1 MSLNLYALP
10 MMLGDQYILSSILR
24 ETRDTVTFAGM
35 QKDMRREVLVETLR
49 PEAMKD
55 SDRVQDF
62 LETAHLQSRILSKDV
77 ACTLELFEAEGTWHL
92 IKERINGEPLDVMV
106 SSGRKLPAVT
116 ICGLFLQLCHLC
128 LFVEAHDLNARPLTL
143 ESVYLMDYSFRF
155 DNLVCTGKRSQG
167 ATKQLLASLARELM
181 PLLDMTS
188 PCAGQMREL
197 LNRVCYSR
205 HWDVFITMMLDEELV
220 RMQMDIV
227 DAEREARL
235 AQNQNDIAD
244 NTHRH
249 FTS

>member
-1 MSLNLYALP
+1 MAFNLYALP
-10 MMLGDQYILSSILR
+10 MMLGDQYILSSIIR

-55 SDRVQDF
+55 PDRLQDF
-62 LETAHLQSRILSKDV
+62 LETARLQSRILSKEV
-77 ACTLELFEAEGTWHL
+77 ACTLELIEAEGTWHL
-92 IKERINGEPLDVMV
+92 IKEKINGEPLDVMV
-106 SSGRKLPAVT
+106 SSGRKLPAIM

-143 ESVYLMDYSFRF
+143 ESVYLMDYNFRF
-155 DNLVCTGKRSQG
+155 DNLVCTGKRAQG
-167 ATKQLLASLARELM
+167 ATKQMLSAIARELM

-188 PCAGQMREL
+188 PCASRMREL

-227 DAEREARL
+227 DAEGEARL
-235 AQNQNDIAD
+235 AQKKDEVAD